1 MPRILSILI
10 LLILGCRSEEKTS
23 IKFATVPT
31 NVVLTWD
38 TAQNLLNTCAATI
51 ESNHLNLHIDQQ
63 PDSIA
68 NYAVEIFQND
78 SGFDI
83 TVSQPWSITDSSY
96 VAPRFK
102 ILKQELKLNQSHYQ
116 SNDLV
121 KGDLGLLLLG
131 HKSYFRKQGEMKLR
145 EDWDTVHCAG
155 VFSAIVK

>member
-1 MPRILSILI
+1 M
-10 LLILGCRSEEKTS
+10 LGCRSEEKTS
-23 IKFATVPT
+23 IKFATIPT
-31 NVVLTWD
+31 SVVLTWD
-38 TAQNLLNTCAATI
+38 SAQNLLNTCAATL
-51 ESNHLNLHIDQQ
+51 ENNRLNLHIEQK

-83 TVSQPWSITDSSY
+83 AVSQPWSITESSY

-121 KGDLGLLLLG
+121 KGDLRLLLLG
-131 HKSYFRKQGEMKLR
+131 HKSYFREHGEMKLR
-145 EDWDTVHCAG
+145 EDWDTIHCSG